1 MQVIRS
7 IEDMRTATAA
17 WRAGKKRLG
26 CVPTMGALHQ
36 GHLSLVDIARANA
49 DVTVVTLFVNPAQF
63 GPNEDFAKY
72 PRDSEGDLEMC
83 RRRGVDA
90 VFLPAPEDIYPGGY
104 STYVTE
110 EAVSEG
116 LEGKARPGHFR
127 GVCTVV
133 LVLFNIVQPDVAVF
147 GEKDAQQLSVLRKMV
162 ADLRLDIDILP
173 GPTVREPDGLA
184 MSSRNRFLNP
194 HQRKEAAL
202 IHEAMQAGKRLV
214 DSGTVQVERV
224 QAEIHHV
231 LGRSNR
237 LRINYVSIVDP
248 ITFRPLKRIEP
259 GQSLI
264 CVAAWLEQV
273 RLIDN
278 LRV

>member
-7 IEDMRTATAA
+7 IEDMRAATSGWKAA
-17 WRAGKKRLG
+17 GQRVG

-36 GHLSLVDIARANA
+36 GHLSLVDIARAQV

-63 GPNEDFAKY
+63 GPSEDFSKY
-72 PRDSEGDLEMC
+72 PRDEEGDLEMC

-90 VFLPAPEDIYPGGY
+90 VFLPAPADIYPKGY

-116 LEGKARPGHFR
+116 LEGSARPGHFR

-133 LVLFNIVQPDVAVF
+133 LVLFNIVQPHLAVF
-147 GEKDAQQLSVLRKMV
+147 GEKDAQQLSVLKKMV
-162 ADLRLDIDILP
+162 ADLRLDIEILP

-184 MSSRNRFLNP
+184 MSSRNRYLNP

-202 IHEAMQAGKRLV
+202 IHEALQAGKRLV
-214 DSGTVQVERV
+214 HTGTVQVERV

-248 ITFRPLKRIEP
+248 DTFRPLKRIEP
-259 GQSLI
+259 GRSLI